1 MHASRA
7 TPISR
12 LGRLLVVGVMAL
24 LAGAAGADEPTAA
37 PEDQPGARPLSGAS
51 ETGSKLT
58 GEETLFPE
66 VVPIPDRWR
75 ITPPPYE
82 KNVQGHWWDPYNQN
96 TLKGDY
102 PILGQDIFLRMTG
115 ATRANIEGRAF
126 PIPSGVSAK
135 NPGSYGFFGNSN
147 SFLYDQKF
155 AVKAELFQGNTAF
168 EPPKWQITV
177 EGVLDVQNLK
187 TNENAVVDVDVR
199 DGIDRWS
206 QYAALQQAALEYH
219 IVNLSNR
226 YDFVSIKAGRQPF
239 NSDFRSLIFFDTN
252 QGVRLFGSAGGN
264 RYQWNMLGFYQAEKD
279 TFSELNTF
287 DLRNQTV
294 AVANLFVQDF
304 LFLGWQNEL
313 SFHADYDDGVQSGF
327 TFAED
332 GTLVRPDPVGAA
344 RPHIVQAYYL
354 GWASE
359 GHIGPVNVSHAVYEA
374 LGNDT
379 LNPIAGRQVD
389 INAQL
394 AFLELSVD
402 VDWMRYQ
409 ASIFF
414 TSGDDDPRDG
424 HANGF
429 DTIFDFPRIMGGD
442 FSYWNRQGIRITDRG
457 GVALVQRNSIV
468 PDLRSSKIQGQA
480 NFVNPGLLMA
490 NVGATAELTQTLRAI
505 ANVNYLRFINTEP
518 LEILLKQPAIRND
531 IGLDVSLGIEYRPF
545 LSNNIIVRGFG
556 AILQPWGGFADIY
569 QPSTLFQV
577 GTDIL
582 LVF

>member
-1 MHASRA
+1 
-7 TPISR
+7 
-12 LGRLLVVGVMAL
+12 
-24 LAGAAGADEPTAA
+24 
-37 PEDQPGARPLSGAS
+37 
-51 ETGSKLT
+51 
-58 GEETLFPE
+58 
-66 VVPIPDRWR
+66 
-75 ITPPPYE
+75 
-82 KNVQGHWWDPYNQN
+82 
-96 TLKGDY
+96 
-102 PILGQDIFLRMTG
+102 
-115 ATRANIEGRAF
+115 
-126 PIPSGVSAK
+126 
-135 NPGSYGFFGNSN
+135 
-147 SFLYDQKF
+147 
-155 AVKAELFQGNTAF
+155 
-168 EPPKWQITV
+168 
-177 EGVLDVQNLK
+177 VQNLK

-264 RYQWNMLGFYQAEKD
+264 RYQWNVLGFYQAEKD

-359 GHIGPVNVSHAVYEA
+359 GHIGPVNISHAVYEA

-442 FSYWNRQGIRITDRG
+442 FSYWNRQGIRVADRG
-457 GVALVQRNSIV
+457 GVGLVQRNSVV

-490 NVGATAELTQTLRAI
+490 NLGATAELTQTLRAI

-518 LEILLKQPAIRND
+518 LEILLKQPSIRND

-556 AILQPWGGFADIY
+556 AILQPWGGFVDIY
-569 QPSTLFQV
+569 QPSTLVPGRHRHPARVLMTTRETSHTEARRHGDLSVPPCLGVKFLRQGV
-577 GTDIL
+577 GAFAL
-582 LVF
+582 LACMFGFMPCAAADDVDAAPPRLRQTACRGRSRRAPAACRVMPGSSRCTSRRRS